1 MKSFW
6 EYIFSKG
13 VSYGAMTA
21 LNLSPEFV
29 SLNMVVVD
37 IIVKKIGVSKAALLL
52 ILLFL

>member
-6 EYIFSKG
+6 EFVFSKG
-13 VSYGAMTA
+13 FNYGAISA

-29 SLNMVVVD
+29 SLNMIVVD
-37 IIVKKIGVSKAALLL
+37 IIVKKIGISKTALLL